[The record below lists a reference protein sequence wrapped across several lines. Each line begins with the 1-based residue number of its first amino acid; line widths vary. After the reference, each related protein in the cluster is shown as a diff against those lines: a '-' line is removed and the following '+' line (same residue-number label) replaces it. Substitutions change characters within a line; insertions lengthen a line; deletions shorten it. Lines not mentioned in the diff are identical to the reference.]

1 MWGRRLQPF
10 LREGMHIPEGCSAG
24 LSLFFLIT
32 PRRQDLVLG
41 TRGSRRAA
49 ESTDCMNTHI
59 GKAPAASLPWPSGSQ
74 QEHLRT
80 ARWLLGNLFYG

>member
-1 MWGRRLQPF
+1 MRDRRLRPF
-10 LREGMHIPEGCSAG
+10 LREGMRIPEACSAG
-24 LSLFFLIT
+24 LSVLPIT

-41 TRGSRRAA
+41 TRGGRRAA
-49 ESTDCMNTHI
+49 ESTDCMNTHT

-74 QEHLRT
+74 HEYLRT